1 MNPASTTSSGAREAS
16 SAARAASYSS
26 RPWPRA
32 AGRWSASMPA
42 AWLVAVA
49 WMAPSGAATLANMYS
64 VTVEPDPAAADQ
76 REAATQA
83 AMARLLI
90 RVTGNRNAP
99 LDPALQPLLTDS
111 GKYLSSYGDDRQG
124 RALVGFSRGGVERA
138 LTQLGKPVWGAERPL
153 TLLWVAVDDGAGG

>member
-1 MNPASTTSSGAREAS
+1 
-16 SAARAASYSS
+16 
-26 RPWPRA
+26 
-32 AGRWSASMPA
+32 
-42 AWLVAVA
+42 
-49 WMAPSGAATLANMYS
+49 MAPSGAATLANMYS

-153 TLLWVAVDDGAGG
+153 TLT